1 MYRAEGPQCVG
12 ISGLTKGVLMMKKRE
27 FVTLFTLLLV
37 PLLLA
42 ACGSQR
48 SPVVSHGGPVRDYVS
63 LVDSLRADGA
73 TIDPTGTVSQPFF
86 TPQGQLITVN
96 GQDVQVF
103 DFASTADADAV
114 ADTVSA
120 DGSSV
125 GTTMMMW
132 VATPHF
138 YKAGKLI
145 VLYVGDDSYVL
156 SILEEVLGPQFAGR

>member
-1 MYRAEGPQCVG
+1 
-12 ISGLTKGVLMMKKRE
+12 MMKNRE
-27 FVTLFTLLLV
+27 IVSLFTLLLV

-42 ACGSQR
+42 ACGGQP
-48 SPVVSHGGPVRDYVS
+48 SPVVSHGGPARDYVS
-63 LVDSLRADGA
+63 LVDSLREAGA
-73 TIDPTGTVSQPFF
+73 TVDPAGTVFQPFF

-103 DFASTADADAV
+103 EFASTADADGV
-114 ADTVSA
+114 VDTVSA

-125 GTTMMMW
+125 GTTMMTW

-145 VLYVGDDSYVL
+145 VLCVGDDSYVL
-156 SILEEVLGPQFAGR
+156 GILEDVLGPQFAGR

>member
-1 MYRAEGPQCVG
+1 
-12 ISGLTKGVLMMKKRE
+12 MMKKRE
-27 FVTLFTLLLV
+27 FVTLFILLLA

-42 ACGSQR
+42 ACGGQR
-48 SPVVSHGGPVRDYVS
+48 NSVVSHGGPVRDYVS
-63 LVDSLRADGA
+63 LVDNLRADGA
-73 TIDPTGTVSQPFF
+73 TIVPTGTASQPFF

-96 GQDVQVF
+96 GQGVQVF
-103 DFASTADADAV
+103 EFANTAVADAV
-114 ADTVSA
+114 AETVSA

-125 GTTMMMW
+125 GTTMMTW